1 MSCELEAIAREEMQH
16 LGWLAEK
23 LVDINGIP
31 GIEHTEVDRSP
42 WTADML
48 RVDIDIEQ
56 KVDREY
62 DRIARE
68 TEDPGL
74 KNLLLRIRDQ
84 ELYHAEVFG
93 DLLDEEEGN
102 LL

>member
-1 MSCELEAIAREEMQH
+1 MQY

-23 LVDINGIP
+23 LVDIDGIP

-42 WTADML
+42 RTDDML

-56 KVDREY
+56 KVAREY
-62 DRIARE
+62 DRIAGE
-68 TEDPGL
+68 IEDLGL

-93 DLLDEEEGN
+93 DLLEEEEGN